1 MKKLFITLGF
11 LSFVGVAYAAPNLI
25 YQRSILPET
34 TNLYDIGTST
44 AIWNGVFTNAINA
57 VGANA
62 TSTFTGGIKAK
73 GFDGTFATLYQLL
86 FGDGTA
92 TSSWTGGATTTT
104 NGDLQ
109 ARRIYATDSIST
121 ANLFAYI
128 NGKTGTLVATSTA
141 DLQGNVFNSTGALT
155 FTQNGQSNT
164 NILLNPT
171 TGNVGIGTTSPATTF
186 SVNGEMYTNAT
197 LGVGR
202 RAISNASITV
212 NANTTRTIHN
222 RGTDNTSANY
232 MDFGSLDS
240 STVGMY
246 YGYDNSTGNN
256 FFTGSGLANAGI
268 VGMSTNHA
276 LVFGTNN
283 ATRMVIAAGGNVG
296 IGTTSPSMKL
306 AVDGTGFA
314 GITSGGYI
322 GVGISAPST
331 PIHILNGGAQLRLDG
346 GTTGSAVL
354 QLYNSIAGAGR
365 RNWDIITENSA
376 AGDFSIR
383 ESTAAGGA
391 PATTRLYI
399 ASGGN
404 VGIGTT
410 SPTALLSVGGNAVAS
425 KGIYMT
431 ATGIGI
437 GRNAPTVPL
446 SIVSTANSGIRLTSS
461 PGTISNY
468 ITFDEVAGNQTNSYV
483 GNEGDTAGGTFTGT
497 TAYAMFIGTGGNI
510 GNGAKNLQL
519 MANSAVRMTIDTT
532 GNVGVASTSPWRT
545 FGVTGTMGVSSSIT
559 DASGTPGTLC
569 YNTSSFEV
577 TKNNA
582 LTCTVS
588 DRNQKNSIKKLSV
601 SALDIVDRMQPIQ
614 FRYNDSDRVRWG
626 FIAQDLQ
633 AISTQLGDGY
643 KINKR
648 GELEAKS
655 IDIHA
660 IDAIQTKAIQELRAE
675 NKDLRARIEKL
686 EKMYEK

>member
-1 MKKLFITLGF
+1 MKLAVDGTGFAGITSGGYIG
-11 LSFVGVAYAAPNLI
+11 VGISAPSTPVHILNGSAQLRLDGGTTGSAVLQLYNSISGAGRRNWDIITENTAAGDFAI
-25 YQRSILPET
+25 RESTAAGGAPET
-34 TNLYDIGTST
+34 IRFYIDNGGNVGIGTST
-44 AIWNGVFTNAINA
+44 PYANINIGA
-57 VGANA
+57 KVLDVTASGANQAAVVLHNAGGTQELSILNNASAGAYFDVAGSA
-62 TSTFTGGIKAK
+62 TASNNFFSFRT
-73 GFDGTFATLYQLL
+73 
-86 FGDGTA
+86 
-92 TSSWTGGATTTT
+92 
-104 NGDLQ
+104 
-109 ARRIYATDSIST
+109 
-121 ANLFAYI
+121 
-128 NGKTGTLVATSTA
+128 
-141 DLQGNVFNSTGALT
+141 
-155 FTQNGQSNT
+155 SNT
-164 NILLNPT
+164 ASSNSVTERMRIQSD
-171 TGNVGIGTTSPATTF
+171 GNVGIGTTSPW
-186 SVNGEMYTNAT
+186 
-197 LGVGR
+197 GVL
-202 RAISNASITV
+202 AVQN
-212 NANTTRTIHN
+212 
-222 RGTDNTSANY
+222 
-232 MDFGSLDS
+232 
-240 STVGMY
+240 
-246 YGYDNSTGNN
+246 
-256 FFTGSGLANAGI
+256 TGSGPSFVVADEASVTGDP
-268 VGMSTNHA
+268 TP
-276 LVFGTNN
+276 F
-283 ATRMVIAAGGNVG
+283 VIDAGGNVG